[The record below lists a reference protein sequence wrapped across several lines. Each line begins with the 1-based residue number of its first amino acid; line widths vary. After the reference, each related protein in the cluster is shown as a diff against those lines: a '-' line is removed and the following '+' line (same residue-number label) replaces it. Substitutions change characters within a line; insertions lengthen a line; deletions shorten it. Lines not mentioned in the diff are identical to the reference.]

1 MLILGLYAMFA
12 DSVTMLDGLEYCER
26 VCVATFSVLIAM
38 LGNGGA
44 VNTKSVLPW
53 KHFKTDHVTHN
64 VLAQSGTQAD
74 HGNNRFHLCGLNK

>member
-12 DSVTMLDGLEYCER
+12 DSVTVLDGLEYCEGVR
-26 VCVATFSVLIAM
+26 VTTVSVLIAM

-53 KHFKTDHVTHN
+53 KQFEADHVMLN
-64 VLAQSGTQAD
+64 VLAQSGKQID
-74 HGNNRFHLCGLNK
+74 HGNNRFHLCGLDK